1 MLQLPLTVDKLH
13 LKEWDNGVFSA
24 ELKNLSLLPR
34 VIPSKNNVVDGNPE
48 SLMPLADPVV
58 PITDGTY
65 HGTQLAL
72 TELFNRIE
80 TRYVKLVVS

>member
-24 ELKNLSLLPR
+24 ELRNLSLLPR

-65 HGTQLAL
+65 RGTQLAL

-80 TRYVKLVVS
+80 TRYVKLVAL